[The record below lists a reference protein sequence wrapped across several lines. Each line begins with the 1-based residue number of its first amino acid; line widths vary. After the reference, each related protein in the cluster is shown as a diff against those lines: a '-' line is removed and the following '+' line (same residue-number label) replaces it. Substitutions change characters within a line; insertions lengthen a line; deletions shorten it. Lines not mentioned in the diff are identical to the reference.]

1 MTQNKGHDGPHQM
14 VGGPDEADA
23 LIHALQLSPHP
34 EGGWYRESFRDARN
48 LAGRAH
54 GTAIYFLLR
63 AGEVSRWHRIDSA
76 EIWHFYR
83 GAPLELGITCA
94 GREATYYR
102 LGPHVEGGELPQ
114 LVVPPHA
121 WQCARPLG
129 AYALVG
135 CTVAPGF
142 EFDRFELAPAQFQP

>member
-1 MTQNKGHDGPHQM
+1 MPQISDNGPPQCSTS
-14 VGGPDEADA
+14 ADA
-23 LIHALQLSPHP
+23 AALIRALELSPHP

-48 LAGRAH
+48 ATGRAH

-63 AGEVSRWHRIDSA
+63 AGEISRWHRIDAA

-83 GAPLELGITCA
+83 GAPLELGIVGEGLA
-94 GREATYYR
+94 PIYHR
-102 LGPHVEGGELPQ
+102 LGPDVENGERPQ

-142 EFDRFELAPAQFQP
+142 EFDQFELAPVQFEP